1 MPCNHDQLLLLAAG
15 ELGPDRAAEIEQHA
29 EACEACAEELAR
41 LRENLA
47 LLDDLAPMEPSGD
60 AVNRIRSAGRDAVL
74 KRRTVRLPFRYRY
87 RYALAVA
94 AALMAVF
101 GWSLLQGPE
110 PQRLSDAQLD
120 QLWQQP
126 VARVADEGAAVL
138 DMADQVTLDPWAL
151 SADRVLAQ
159 VDASDVTNDLL
170 ELEESLEQ
178 LKGLSWDS

>member
-1 MPCNHDQLLLLAAG
+1 MQCNHDQLLLLAAG
-15 ELGPDRAAEIEQHA
+15 ELAPDRAAELERHV
-29 EACEACAEELAR
+29 EACDACDAKLAR

-47 LLDDLAPMEPSGD
+47 LLDSLAPMEPSGD
-60 AVNRIRSAGRDAVL
+60 AVDRIRSAGHDAVL
-74 KRRTVRLPFRYRY
+74 RRRTLRPTFAHRY

-94 AALMAVF
+94 AAVMAVF
-101 GWSLLQGPE
+101 TWSLLQERG
-110 PQRLSDAQLD
+110 LSDAQLD

-126 VARVADEGAAVL
+126 VARIADEGAAVL
-138 DMADQVTLDPWAL
+138 DMADLVASDPWAL
-151 SADRVLAQ
+151 SADQVLAQ